1 MRVKGISFQQV
12 ILGAALLAALCWNLA
27 HASEINN
34 LRVSAGATGT
44 RAEIGLDAQVDY
56 KLLHLSNPERLV
68 VDLPGAQ
75 LPRNF
80 KLPAA
85 AGLVKDVRTGH
96 PQPGMTRIV
105 FDLHAPVVA
114 LKPHFEG
121 GPDGT
126 RLVVEWPGDN
136 GGDPIARIAAATA
149 STPSDR
155 GAVPAPA
162 PAATPLPDP
171 AVASAAATSRLIA
184 ATTPPAAPP
193 QPQPQVPQ
201 QQAAPAPVQAAPQAS
216 GTVAT
221 GVPTRIAT
229 GVPTPIAGPKQVP
242 ADAPG
247 VAPKPPTVR
256 PGAGR
261 TLVVAIDAGHG
272 GQDPGAIGKSG
283 RREKDVT
290 LAVARE
296 LARQVNAT
304 PGLKAYLTRDKDVFI
319 PLNRRAQLARAAKA
333 DIFVSIH
340 ADAAENRSAS
350 GASVYVLSL
359 KGASSQRARWLAD
372 KENAADLIGGR
383 MPQAGNTLASVLLD
397 LTQSGHMKASE
408 DAARH
413 VLDSLGDVGN
423 TRRVER
429 ANFAVLRTSDM
440 PAMLVETAYISNPTE
455 ERLLTDPAY
464 QRKLAGAILRGVDT
478 YFLRQPPPGT
488 LYAARASAQQ
498 AESGAGGSP

>member
-1 MRVKGISFQQV
+1 MRAKGIPVQQI
-12 ILGAALLAALCWNLA
+12 ILGLALLAGLCWNLA

-34 LRVSAGATGT
+34 LQVSAGATGT
-44 RAEIGLDAQVDY
+44 RAEISLDTQVEY
-56 KLLHLSNPERLV
+56 RILTLSNPDRLV
-68 VDLPGAQ
+68 VDLPGVAPVRG
-75 LPRNF
+75 L

-85 AGLVKDVRTGH
+85 AGLVKDVRTG
-96 PQPGMTRIV
+96 QPVPGTTRVV
-105 FDLHAPVVA
+105 FDLLAPVVA
-114 LKPHFEG
+114 LKPRFEPG
-121 GPDGT
+121 ASGT
-126 RLVVEWPGDN
+126 RLVVEWPGDATD
-136 GGDPIARIAAATA
+136 DPIARIAAASASRPASAGLQTGAGSTA
-149 STPSDR
+149 Q
-155 GAVPAPA
+155 AP
-162 PAATPLPDP
+162 PPDP
-171 AVASAAATSRLIA
+171 AIASAAATSRLVAA
-184 ATTPPAAPP
+184 ATASASAPPAPTPTTPSP
-193 QPQPQVPQ
+193 QPV
-201 QQAAPAPVQAAPQAS
+201 PQAS
-216 GTVAT
+216 GTIAT

-229 GVPTPIAGPKQVP
+229 GVPTPVNDRNPAPVAAPAASPNPPALARRAGM
-242 ADAPG
+242 
-247 VAPKPPTVR
+247 R
-256 PGAGR
+256 P
-261 TLVVAIDAGHG
+261 LVVAIDAGHG

-290 LAVARE
+290 LAVSRE
-296 LARQVNAT
+296 LAKQINAT

-413 VLDSLGDVGN
+413 VLSSLGDVGN
-423 TRRVER
+423 TRRVEH

-455 ERLLTDPAY
+455 ERLLADPAY

-488 LYAARASAQQ
+488 MYAARASAQQ
-498 AESGAGGSP
+498 ADAGAGGSP